1 MPWAYIQIKD
11 KFDGPI
17 FGWGGGGGGY
27 IPPPETREEVNQFTL
42 QPVKRFFQ

>member
-17 FGWGGGGGGY
+17 FGWGGGGVY
-27 IPPPETREEVNQFTL
+27 TREEVNQFTL

>member
-17 FGWGGGGGGY
+17 FGWGGGGGWVY
-27 IPPPETREEVNQFTL
+27 TREEVNQFTL